1 MIWFSE
7 VIAVVR
13 WGVIL
18 FVVGVI
24 ALTILRMIVHW
35 MGLNPFGWIPFTL
48 RRLTEPFLYPLRRN
62 PLVWQSRVDV
72 APLLLI
78 ILLIIGAAF
87 GLQLLADF
95 QEFVTGIVGSLS
107 LAFGGAVVPAVRMFV
122 GHILL
127 GVISLLMA
135 CVILHVIFSWLGIY
149 GTRLSR
155 FVWRMSGPLLQLLQ
169 RYVPAMGMFD
179 FTPVIAYFL
188 LMIVSWFV
196 RRMFLL

>member
-1 MIWFSE
+1 MMWFSQL
-7 VIAVVR
+7 IALVR

-24 ALTILRMIVHW
+24 ALTLLRVIVQW
-35 MGLNPFGWIPFTL
+35 MGLNPFGWFPFTL
-48 RRLTEPFLYPLRRN
+48 RRMTEPFLGPLRRN

-95 QEFVTGIVGSLS
+95 HEFVTGMASSLT
-107 LAFGGAVVPAVRMFV
+107 LALGGAVIPAMRMFV
-122 GHILL
+122 GHALL

-135 CVILHVIFSWLGIY
+135 CVIVHVIFSWLGVY

-155 FVWRMSGPLLQLLQ
+155 FVWRMSGPLLQLLH
-169 RYVPAMGMFD
+169 RYVPAVGMFD

-188 LMIVSWFV
+188 LMIASWFV
-196 RRMFLL
+196 RRVFLG